1 VNPLA
6 VPKVTPRRAAG
17 ANAGGGTQAQDVGVP
32 RWLLVVAA
40 VGGLFVVVPL
50 VAMIAR
56 VNGAEFIPLI
66 TSESS
71 LQALGLS
78 LRTSL
83 TATLLCLI
91 FGVPLAVVLARTRF
105 PGQRVVR
112 ALVLLPLVLP
122 PVVAGIALLYTFGRR
137 GPIGQ
142 LLSSWGIDIAFSTTA
157 VVLSQTFVALPFLVL
172 SLEGALRTFGG
183 RYETVAAT
191 LGAGP
196 TTTFLRVTLP
206 LLLPAVVSGAVLSFA
221 RALGEFGATLT
232 FAGSL
237 AGTTRTLPLEIYLQR
252 ETDPDAAVALS
263 LVLVLVAVLIVVASQ
278 WLAGLQPGAR
288 RAKLAGRPEDDPESN
303 DDRAAGGNSPS
314 LRGRRHKT
322 AGRADAIDVGV
333 PSDEDADV
341 VPQRRRA
348 GVGIDTAF
356 RHDARD
362 VEVSFEVRAGET
374 VAVLGP
380 NGSGKSTALGVIAGV
395 LAPDAGSRIHS
406 SRTLFD
412 HGVNVPPHRRGVAL
426 LAQDAL
432 LFPHLSVLENVAFG
446 PRSAGAPRR
455 VARETAI
462 RWLERVDAASLAD
475 RMPATLS
482 GGQAQRIAI
491 ARALATDPEVLLL
504 DEPMSALDVR
514 VASDL
519 RRLLRTVLADRTT
532 VLVTHDVV
540 NALTLA
546 DRALVMNGGRI
557 VEQGSPRD
565 LIERPRTPFMAQLAG
580 LNFFEGERR
589 GDVLHTDDG
598 LRIPLPPRE
607 RAEPAVVPDSHRETA
622 DATEP
627 APARWVAVIPPA
639 LVGLTRPETLP
650 MRSRVGDDAQLDS
663 AARPV
668 DEIPTG
674 LDRRGEIVDTIL
686 DVEPH
691 GDTVRVRTA
700 LVFADVPLRLWA
712 SLDVDAGDRVTFSLP
727 THDMVAFHA
736 PRTRTDASAPDGT
749 DPATPGVF

>member
-1 VNPLA
+1 V
-6 VPKVTPRRAAG
+6 AG
-17 ANAGGGTQAQDVGVP
+17 VGIGVP

-56 VNGAEFIPLI
+56 VNWGEFIPLV
-66 TSESS
+66 TSDSS

-83 TATLLCLI
+83 TATVLCLV
-91 FGVPLAVVLARTRF
+91 FGVPLAVVLARSRF

-137 GPIGQ
+137 GLIGQ

-157 VVLSQTFVALPFLVL
+157 VVLAQTFVALPFLVL

-196 TTTFLRVTLP
+196 TTVFLRVTLP
-206 LLLPAVVSGAVLSFA
+206 LLMPAVVSGAVLSFA

-288 RAKLAGRPEDDPESN
+288 RANLAGRPDDGPKSN
-303 DDRAAGGNSPS
+303 DGRAAGGNIPS
-314 LRGRRHKT
+314 VRGRRHKA
-322 AGRADAIDVGV
+322 AGRADATDVGV
-333 PSDEDADV
+333 LSDDDEDAL
-341 VPQRRRA
+341 PRPRRA
-348 GVGIDTAF
+348 GVSIDSRF
-356 RHDARD
+356 RHSERD
-362 VEVSFEVRAGET
+362 VEVSFEVGAGET

-380 NGSGKSTALGVIAGV
+380 NGSGKSTALGVVAGV
-395 LAPDAGSRIHS
+395 LAPDAGSRILS
-406 SRTLFD
+406 SRVLCD
-412 HGVNVPPHRRGVAL
+412 RGVNVPPHRRGVAL

-446 PRSAGAPRR
+446 PRSAGASRR
-455 VARETAI
+455 VARETAL
-462 RWLERVDAASLAD
+462 RWLRHVDAASLAD

-491 ARALATDPEVLLL
+491 ARALATNPDVLLL

-532 VLVTHDVV
+532 ILVTHDVV
-540 NALTLA
+540 DALTLA
-546 DRALVMNGGRI
+546 DRALVMNRGRI

-580 LNFFEGERR
+580 LNFFEGERH
-589 GDVLHTDDG
+589 GDILRTDDG
-598 LRIPLPPRE
+598 LRIPLPPLEHR
-607 RAEPAVVPDSHRETA
+607 EPAVVKPLARRETA

-627 APARWVAVIPPA
+627 AAARWVAVIPPGS
-639 LVGLTRPETLP
+639 VGLIRSETVPLQP
-650 MRSRVGDDAQLDS
+650 RLGDDAQL
-663 AARPV
+663 AAETRPHAG
-668 DEIPTG
+668 IPPD
-674 LDRRGEIVDTIL
+674 LDRRGKIVDTIL

-691 GDTVRVRTA
+691 GDTVRVRA
-700 LVFADVPLRLWA
+700 AQVFADLPLRLWA
-712 SLDVDAGDRVTFSLP
+712 SLDVDAGDRVAFTLP
-727 THDMVAFHA
+727 THHMVAFSA
-736 PRTRTDASAPDGT
+736 PHTRTDASAPDAT
-749 DPATPGVF
+749 HPATPGVF

>member
-1 VNPLA
+1 M
-6 VPKVTPRRAAG
+6 AG
-17 ANAGGGTQAQDVGVP
+17 VGIGVP

-56 VNGAEFIPLI
+56 VNWGEFIPLV
-66 TSESS
+66 TSDSS

-83 TATLLCLI
+83 TATVLCLV
-91 FGVPLAVVLARTRF
+91 FGVPLAVVLARSRF

-157 VVLSQTFVALPFLVL
+157 VVLAQTFVALPFLVL

-196 TTTFLRVTLP
+196 TTVFLRVTLP
-206 LLLPAVVSGAVLSFA
+206 LLMPAVVSGAVLSFA

-288 RAKLAGRPEDDPESN
+288 RA
-303 DDRAAGGNSPS
+303 
-314 LRGRRHKT
+314 
-322 AGRADAIDVGV
+322 DVGAQ
-333 PSDEDADV
+333 STEDADATDASQKLLSNGADTERG
-341 VPQRRRA
+341 PDARPHRRRA
-348 GVGIDTAF
+348 AVSLDTRF
-356 RHDARD
+356 RHGERN
-362 VEVSFEVRAGET
+362 VEASFEVRAGET
-374 VAVLGP
+374 VAILGP
-380 NGSGKSTALGVIAGV
+380 NGSGKSTMLGAIAGV
-395 LAPDAGSRIHS
+395 LTPDLGSRIRS
-406 SRTLFD
+406 SRTLVD
-412 HGVNVPPHRRGVAL
+412 RGVNVPPHRRGVAL

-432 LFPHLSVLENVAFG
+432 LFPHLSALENVAFG
-446 PRSAGAPRR
+446 PRSAGASRR
-455 VARETAI
+455 VARETAL
-462 RWLERVDAASLAD
+462 RWLRQVDAASLAD

-491 ARALATDPEVLLL
+491 ARALATNPEVLLL

-519 RRLLRTVLADRTT
+519 RRLLRTVLTDRTT
-532 VLVTHDVV
+532 ILVTHDVV
-540 NALTLA
+540 DALTLA

-557 VEQGSPRD
+557 VEQGSPHD

-598 LRIPLPPRE
+598 LRIPLPPRGERE
-607 RAEPAVVPDSHRETA
+607 RAVGGSPIRPDAA
-622 DATEP
+622 DPTRVTGE
-627 APARWVAVIPPA
+627 RWVAVISPA
-639 LVGLTRPETLP
+639 SVGVRRSETTP
-650 MRSRVGDDAQLDS
+650 AEFSASDEAEAAFAEEPNGRS
-663 AARPV
+663 AAHLGQHSGITT
-668 DEIPTG
+668 D
-674 LDRRGEIVDTIL
+674 IL

-691 GDTVRVRTA
+691 GDTARVRA
-700 LVFADVPLRLWA
+700 AHVFADLPLRRWA
-712 SLDVDAGDRVTFSLP
+712 PMNIDAGDRVTFSLP
-727 THDMVAFHA
+727 THHVVAFPA
-736 PRTRTDASAPDGT
+736 PHTRTDASAPDAT

>member
-1 VNPLA
+1 M
-6 VPKVTPRRAAG
+6 
-17 ANAGGGTQAQDVGVP
+17 GGGVGVP

-40 VGGLFVVVPL
+40 AGGLFVVVPL

-56 VNGAEFIPLI
+56 VNWGEFIPLV

-83 TATLLCLI
+83 TATLLCLV

-137 GPIGQ
+137 GLIGQ

-157 VVLSQTFVALPFLVL
+157 VVLAQTFVALPFLVL

-183 RYETVAAT
+183 RYETVAST

-196 TTTFLRVTLP
+196 TTTFIRVTLP

-303 DDRAAGGNSPS
+303 DNRAAGGNSPS

-333 PSDEDADV
+333 PPDEDADV

-380 NGSGKSTALGVIAGV
+380 NGSGKSTALGVIAGII
-395 LAPDAGSRIHS
+395 APDAGSRIRS
-406 SRTLFD
+406 SRPLVD
-412 HGVNVPPHRRGVAL
+412 HGVTVPPHRRGVAL

-446 PRSAGAPRR
+446 PRSAGASRR

-482 GGQAQRIAI
+482 GGQAQRVAI

-540 NALTLA
+540 DALTLA
-546 DRALVMNGGRI
+546 DRAFVMNGGRI

-580 LNFFEGERR
+580 LNFFAGERR

-598 LRIPLPPRE
+598 LRIPLAPRE
-607 RAEPAVVPDSHRETA
+607 RAQPAVVPDSPRETA
-622 DATEP
+622 DATER
-627 APARWVAVIPPA
+627 AAARWVAVIPPA
-639 LVGLTRPETLP
+639 LVGLTRPETMP

-668 DEIPTG
+668 DGIPTG
-674 LDRRGEIVDTIL
+674 LNRRGEIVDTIL

-736 PRTRTDASAPDGT
+736 PRTRTGASAPDGT

>member
-1 VNPLA
+1 MG
-6 VPKVTPRRAAG
+6 AG
-17 ANAGGGTQAQDVGVP
+17 VSVP
-32 RWLLVVAA
+32 RWLLVVATL
-40 VGGLFVVVPL
+40 GGLFVVVPL
-50 VAMIAR
+50 VAMVSR
-56 VNGAEFIPLI
+56 VNWGEFIPLV
-66 TSESS
+66 TSQSS
-71 LQALGLS
+71 MEALGLS

-83 TATLLCLI
+83 TATLLCLV
-91 FGVPLAVVLARTRF
+91 FGVPLAVVLARSRF
-105 PGQRVVR
+105 GGQRVVR

-137 GPIGQ
+137 GLIGQ

-157 VVLSQTFVALPFLVL
+157 VVLAQTFVALPFLVL

-196 TTTFLRVTLP
+196 TTTFVRVTLP

-288 RAKLAGRPEDDPESN
+288 RADRGGRSGSGEEAHDRHAAPGHSPMNRDPHHKPVGVAG
-303 DDRAAGGNSPS
+303 AGA
-314 LRGRRHKT
+314 RVH
-322 AGRADAIDVGV
+322 ADADMR
-333 PSDEDADV
+333 
-341 VPQRRRA
+341 PQPRQA
-348 GVGIDTAF
+348 AVSLDTRF
-356 RHDARD
+356 RHDERD
-362 VEVSFEVRAGET
+362 VEASFEVRAGET
-374 VAVLGP
+374 VAILGP
-380 NGSGKSTALGVIAGV
+380 NGSGKSTMLGAIAGV
-395 LAPDAGSRIHS
+395 LTPDLGSRIRS
-406 SRTLFD
+406 SRTLVD
-412 HGVNVPPHRRGVAL
+412 RGENVPPHRRGVAL

-432 LFPHLSVLENVAFG
+432 LFPHLSALENVAFG
-446 PRSAGAPRR
+446 PRSAGASRR
-455 VARETAI
+455 VARETAL
-462 RWLERVDAASLAD
+462 RWLRQVDAASLTH

-491 ARALATDPEVLLL
+491 ARALATNPDVLLL

-519 RRLLRTVLADRTT
+519 RRLLRTVLSDRTT
-532 VLVTHDVV
+532 ILVTHDVV
-540 NALTLA
+540 DALTLA
-546 DRALVMNGGRI
+546 DRALVMNRGRI

-598 LRIPLPPRE
+598 LRIQLAPCDENE
-607 RAEPAVVPDSHRETA
+607 RAAVELLDQPGPADP
-622 DATEP
+622 ATVSVTG
-627 APARWVAVIPPA
+627 ARWVAVIPPA
-639 LVGLTRPETLP
+639 SVGVDSVET
-650 MRSRVGDDAQLDS
+650 
-663 AARPV
+663 
-668 DEIPTG
+668 
-674 LDRRGEIVDTIL
+674 GEIVDTIL

-691 GDTVRVRTA
+691 GDTVRVRSA
-700 LVFADVPLRLWA
+700 HVFADLPLRRWA
-712 SLDVDAGDRVTFSLP
+712 TLDVNAGDRITFSLP
-727 THDMVAFHA
+727 THDVVAFPA
-736 PRTRTDASAPDGT
+736 
-749 DPATPGVF
+749 PATATGTPGIL

>member
-1 VNPLA
+1 VNPPA
-6 VPKVTPRRAAG
+6 RTATQDTVGGPRDRRAAG
-17 ANAGGGTQAQDVGVP
+17 ANAGGGAQAQGIGVP
-32 RWLLVVAA
+32 RWLLVVAV

-56 VNGAEFIPLI
+56 VNGGEFIPLI

-83 TATLLCLI
+83 TATVLCLV
-91 FGVPLAVVLARTRF
+91 FGVPLAVVLARSRF

-137 GPIGQ
+137 GLIGQ

-157 VVLSQTFVALPFLVL
+157 VVLAQTFVALPFLVL

-206 LLLPAVVSGAVLSFA
+206 LLLPSVVSGAVLSFA

-288 RAKLAGRPEDDPESN
+288 RADRGGRFRSGAQVHADADMRPQPR
-303 DDRAAGGNSPS
+303 RAAVS
-314 LRGRRHKT
+314 L
-322 AGRADAIDVGV
+322 
-333 PSDEDADV
+333 
-341 VPQRRRA
+341 
-348 GVGIDTAF
+348 DTRF
-356 RHDARD
+356 RHDERD
-362 VEVSFEVRAGET
+362 VEASFEVRAGET
-374 VAVLGP
+374 VAILGP
-380 NGSGKSTALGVIAGV
+380 NGSGKSTALGAIAGV
-395 LAPDAGSRIHS
+395 LTPDLGSRIRS
-406 SRTLFD
+406 SRTLVD
-412 HGVNVPPHRRGVAL
+412 RGVNVPPHRRGVAL

-432 LFPHLSVLENVAFG
+432 LFPHLSALENVAFG
-446 PRSAGAPRR
+446 PRSAGASRR
-455 VARETAI
+455 VARETAL

-475 RMPATLS
+475 RMPSTLS

-519 RRLLRTVLADRTT
+519 RRLLRKVLADRTT
-532 VLVTHDVV
+532 ILVTHDVV
-540 NALTLA
+540 DALTLA
-546 DRALVMNGGRI
+546 DRAFVMNGGRI
-557 VEQGSPRD
+557 VEHSSPRD
-565 LIERPRTPFMAQLAG
+565 LIGRPRTPFMAQLAG
-580 LNFFEGERR
+580 LNFLEGERH

-598 LRIPLPPRE
+598 LRIPLPPRGERE
-607 RAEPAVVPDSHRETA
+607 RAVVGSPNRPDAA
-622 DATEP
+622 DPTRVTGE
-627 APARWVAVIPPA
+627 RWVAVISPA
-639 LVGLTRPETLP
+639 SVGVRRSETTP
-650 MRSRVGDDAQLDS
+650 SEFSASEEAEPTFAEEPNGRS
-663 AARPV
+663 AAHV
-668 DEIPTG
+668 GQHSGITAD
-674 LDRRGEIVDTIL
+674 IL

-691 GDTVRVRTA
+691 GDTVRVRA
-700 LVFADVPLRLWA
+700 AHVFADLSLRRWA
-712 SLDVDAGDRVTFSLP
+712 AMDIDAGDRVTFSLSSD
-727 THDMVAFHA
+727 DMVAFPA
-736 PRTRTDASAPDGT
+736 RRTRTDASA
-749 DPATPGVF
+749 

>member
-1 VNPLA
+1 MGL
-6 VPKVTPRRAAG
+6 G
-17 ANAGGGTQAQDVGVP
+17 AGVP

-40 VGGLFVVVPL
+40 LGGLFVVVPL

-56 VNGAEFIPLI
+56 VNGGEFIPLV

-78 LRTSL
+78 LRTSI
-83 TATLLCLI
+83 TATVLCLV
-91 FGVPLAVVLARTRF
+91 FGVPLAVVLARSRF

-137 GPIGQ
+137 GLIGQ
-142 LLSSWGIDIAFSTTA
+142 LLNSWGIDIAFSTTA
-157 VVLSQTFVALPFLVL
+157 VVLAQTFVALPFLVL

-183 RYETVAAT
+183 RFETVAAT

-288 RAKLAGRPEDDPESN
+288 RADALDAGALPNGNVDATAASQSFLTTESDTGRDANVRPQP
-303 DDRAAGGNSPS
+303 RRVAIS
-314 LRGRRHKT
+314 L
-322 AGRADAIDVGV
+322 
-333 PSDEDADV
+333 
-341 VPQRRRA
+341 
-348 GVGIDTAF
+348 DTRF

-362 VEVSFEVRAGET
+362 VEASFDVQAGET
-374 VAVLGP
+374 VAILGP

-395 LAPDAGSRIHS
+395 LTPDAGSRIRS
-406 SRTLFD
+406 LRALVD
-412 HGVNVPPHRRGVAL
+412 RGVNVPPHRRGVAL

-446 PRSAGAPRR
+446 PRSAGASRAA
-455 VARETAI
+455 ARETSL
-462 RWLERVDAASLAD
+462 RWLKRVDAASLAD
-475 RMPATLS
+475 RLPATLS
-482 GGQAQRIAI
+482 GGQAQRVAI
-491 ARALATDPEVLLL
+491 ARALATEPEVLLL

-532 VLVTHDVV
+532 ILVTHDVID
-540 NALTLA
+540 ALTLA
-546 DRALVMNGGRI
+546 DRALVMNRGRI

-565 LIERPRTPFMAQLAG
+565 LIERPRTAFMAQLAG
-580 LNFFEGERR
+580 LNFFEAERR

-598 LRIPLPPRE
+598 LRIPLSPPKHGEPPVAGPLTR
-607 RAEPAVVPDSHRETA
+607 RDTAET
-622 DATEP
+622 TEL
-627 APARWVAVIPPA
+627 AGSRWVAVIPPA
-639 LVGLTRPETLP
+639 SIRVRRSETTP
-650 MRSRVGDDAQLDS
+650 MRSRMGEDEQLA
-663 AARPV
+663 AARRPDHSIPANV
-668 DEIPTG
+668 D
-674 LDRRGEIVDTIL
+674 RSGEIVDTIL

-691 GDTVRVRTA
+691 GDTVRVRSA
-700 LVFADVPLRLWA
+700 RVFADLPLRLWA
-712 SLDVDAGDRVTFSLP
+712 SLGVDAGDRVTFSLP
-727 THDMVAFHA
+727 THDIVAYPA
-736 PRTRTDASAPDGT
+736 PHTQAQGQTAA
-749 DPATPGVF
+749 PATGATDSATGRFPRKAQ

>member
-1 VNPLA
+1 MNPPA
-6 VPKVTPRRAAG
+6 RTATQDTVSGPRDRRAAG
-17 ANAGGGTQAQDVGVP
+17 ANVGGGAPVHGVGVP

-40 VGGLFVVVPL
+40 VGGLFVVLPL

-56 VNGAEFIPLI
+56 VNGGEFIPLV

-83 TATLLCLI
+83 TATVLCLV
-91 FGVPLAVVLARTRF
+91 FGVPLAIVLARTRF

-137 GPIGQ
+137 GLIGQ

-157 VVLSQTFVALPFLVL
+157 VVLAQTFVALPFLVL

-303 DDRAAGGNSPS
+303 DGRAAGGDSPR
-314 LRGRRHKT
+314 LRGRRHTT
-322 AGRADAIDVGV
+322 AGRADAIGVGV

-348 GVGIDTAF
+348 AVSIDTAF

-362 VEVSFEVRAGET
+362 VEVSFEVGAGET

-406 SRTLFD
+406 SRALFD

-446 PRSAGAPRR
+446 PRSAGASRH
-455 VARETAI
+455 VARKTAL

-482 GGQAQRIAI
+482 GGQAQRVAI
-491 ARALATDPEVLLL
+491 ARALATDPDVLLL

-532 VLVTHDVV
+532 ILVTHDVV
-540 NALTLA
+540 DALTLA
-546 DRALVMNGGRI
+546 DRALVMNRGRV

-607 RAEPAVVPDSHRETA
+607 RAEPAVVPDSHRETS

-627 APARWVAVIPPA
+627 AAARWVAVIPPA
-639 LVGLTRPETLP
+639 SV
-650 MRSRVGDDAQLDS
+650 
-663 AARPV
+663 
-668 DEIPTG
+668 G

-700 LVFADVPLRLWA
+700 LVFAYVPLRLWA

-727 THDMVAFHA
+727 THHLVAFPA
-736 PRTRTDASAPDGT
+736 PRPRTDAPTT
-749 DPATPGVF
+749 DDTGPTTPGVF